1 MSANPSALA
10 SRRPR
15 PHPIVVAAVSLLVTF
30 GCTAPA
36 AAQNVDALVRALDSA
51 GAHERAMAACELG
64 ELGSTAVRRAMPRL
78 LTLLADDATVEGRLC
93 RDGYGWRRGWHDD
106 SSPGREA
113 AIALDEVGS
122 EALQP
127 LIDVLSEGTPAA
139 RDNAGLALGLI
150 EDSRALPALEQRL
163 RTDDQ
168 ARVRERSAWALGM
181 IEDSGAVETLTRA
194 RSDDNVRV
202 REQVA
207 WALGMI
213 ESADGVDALGHLIR
227 DDAAE
232 VRGQAAWG
240 LGMIESARGIEP
252 LGAAARDES
261 PKVRSQVAWALGMIE
276 SARGVDPLLRLLDD
290 PEPSVRKQ
298 AAWGLG
304 MIEDAA
310 AVDGLV
316 QALATDVSA
325 SVREQ
330 AAWALGMIEDPRA
343 AGPLSDALEDED
355 EDVRDQAIWALGMV
369 VQNADIE
376 SIDTSELARRLRK
389 SLDDE

>member
-1 MSANPSALA
+1 MSTNRYEAA
-10 SRRPR
+10 SSRPR
-15 PHPIVVAAVSLLVTF
+15 PHPFFAAASLLVML

-36 AAQNVDALVRALDSA
+36 VAQDIDALVRALDAA
-51 GAHERAMAACELG
+51 GARERAMAACELG

-78 LTLLADDATVEGRLC
+78 LTLLADDAAVEGRLC
-93 RDGYGWRRGWHDD
+93 RDGYGWNRGWHDD

-113 AIALDEVGS
+113 AIALEEIGS
-122 EALQP
+122 EALDP
-127 LIDVLSEGTPAA
+127 LIDVLGGGSPPA
-139 RDNAGLALGLI
+139 RDNAALALGLI
-150 EDSRALPALEQRL
+150 EDSRALPVLERRL
-163 RTDDQ
+163 QTDDQ

-181 IEDSGAVETLTRA
+181 IEDSRAVETLARA
-194 RSDDNVRV
+194 RSDDNEKVRS
-202 REQVA
+202 QVA

-213 ESADGVDALGHLIR
+213 ESPDGVESLGDLIR
-227 DDAAE
+227 DDDAK
-232 VRGQAAWG
+232 VREQAAWA
-240 LGMIESARGIEP
+240 LGMIESARGVEP
-252 LGAAARDES
+252 LVAAVADGS

-276 SARGVDPLLRLLDD
+276 SPHGVDPLVRLLDD
-290 PEPSVRKQ
+290 PEPSVREQ

-304 MIEDAA
+304 MIEDAV

-316 QALATDVSA
+316 RALANDVSA

-343 AGPLSDALEDED
+343 AGPLSDALEDDD

-369 VQNADIE
+369 VRNADIE
-376 SIDTSELARRLRK
+376 SIDTSELARRLRE